1 MLGYLLDKPQN
12 AANPGPLVVKDVQYW
27 SNFSNVDHVEYLGP
41 EPSSMQL
48 GDPEH
53 FGAST
58 QEMDA
63 AYLMKN
69 KMTYIKTVDWTTSN
83 TPGEVL
89 WTEFVGPNAAYQ
101 SEMPVAPVGT
111 INVGKVP
118 RMTDYVANMFSF
130 WRGGF
135 FFIFDIVSSA
145 FHEGKLDICYQ
156 PFVDLPSAT
165 LAAANSQYVQ
175 SYKLRNAD
183 NVFKVKVP
191 YLGDTPVKN
200 IYVGQK
206 YSINPPTPETFD
218 FNDFF
223 TGNISLRVS
232 STLRATTNISPSV
245 QINIYMMAAEDLHYF
260 HSTMQ
265 GSSMQLYAPK
275 FIPPEAP
282 AQSGETDGPMD
293 FATMP
298 YTTLSVTEGDA
309 YDASNPHFG
318 TDNTMNLKDM
328 CKRYNYAGGI
338 TIKPTT
344 NTYSIGQF
352 SIIAGTTNIFT
363 TRVEQMFRLIRGTMC
378 VKIIPRNLGP
388 NFRFRGFVTAL
399 PSWCRYTGPS
409 SQPAYWAGGQQNTT
423 TSDIARTYFSN
434 TQIAEFKIPM
444 LNTRAAPKISHL
456 NDNYYDT
463 ANTQTWV
470 LQIAVQV
477 DGPIGEALPA
487 IDFDIYTSF
496 ADETV
501 CGVFMGLPKTY
512 IGTFVDPVFGTT
524 SVYPDEWVIP
534 TPPLPTTNNK
544 KTNNTATTAQGRRG
558 MLSSFI

>member
-1 MLGYLLDKPQN
+1 
-12 AANPGPLVVKDVQYW
+12 
-27 SNFSNVDHVEYLGP
+27 
-41 EPSSMQL
+41 
-48 GDPEH
+48 
-53 FGAST
+53 
-58 QEMDA
+58 
-63 AYLMKN
+63 
-69 KMTYIKTVDWTTSN
+69 
-83 TPGEVL
+83 
-89 WTEFVGPNAAYQ
+89 
-101 SEMPVAPVGT
+101 
-111 INVGKVP
+111 
-118 RMTDYVANMFSF
+118 
-130 WRGGF
+130 
-135 FFIFDIVSSA
+135 
-145 FHEGKLDICYQ
+145 
-156 PFVDLPSAT
+156 
-165 LAAANSQYVQ
+165 
-175 SYKLRNAD
+175 
-183 NVFKVKVP
+183 VKVP